1 VTQFLVTLDRPERLD
16 TVAPSPDAE
25 IIAALVRGE
34 TRAFDD
40 VYARLR
46 APVFAFLVR
55 LTGRVALAEDLM
67 QETWLRLARLAPE
80 LPPHTEL
87 RPWLFTVARN
97 LYLSHR
103 RWAVL
108 DTDRLRELGLLP
120 TPAVP
125 SPFETLAADNTERAL
140 ERAIARLPLEQREV
154 LLLCGVSGFD
164 PAQAARMLGVT
175 PEAARQRL
183 ARARA
188 KLRESLAVLEKV
200 MP

>member
-1 VTQFLVTLDRPERLD
+1 M
-16 TVAPSPDAE
+16 AHSPDAE
-25 IIAALVRGE
+25 IIAALARGE
-34 TRAFDD
+34 TRAFDEA
-40 VYARLR
+40 YARLR
-46 APVFAFLVR
+46 APVYAFLVR

-67 QETWLRLARLAPE
+67 QETWLRLARAAPE

-97 LYLSHR
+97 LYRSHR
-103 RWAVL
+103 RWAAI

-120 TPAVP
+120 TPAAP
-125 SPFETLAADNTERAL
+125 SPFEALAADGTERAL
-140 ERAIARLPLEQREV
+140 EGAIARLPLEQREV
-154 LLLCGVSGFD
+154 LLLCSVSGFD

-188 KLRESLAVLEKV
+188 RLRETLAALEKV
-200 MP
+200 MR

>member
-1 VTQFLVTLDRPERLD
+1 MTQFLSRSSGYARLD
-16 TVAPSPDAE
+16 TVVHSSDSE
-25 IIAALVRGE
+25 IIAALARGE
-34 TRAFDD
+34 TRAFDEA
-40 VYARLR
+40 YARLR
-46 APVFAFLVR
+46 APVYAFLVR
-55 LTGRVALAEDLM
+55 LTGKVALAEDLM
-67 QETWLRLARLAPE
+67 QETWLRLARAAPE

-97 LYLSHR
+97 LYRSHR
-103 RWAVL
+103 RWAAI
-108 DTDRLRELGLLP
+108 DTERLREFGLLP
-120 TPAVP
+120 TPASA
-125 SPFETLAADNTERAL
+125 SPFEALAADGTERAL
-140 ERAIARLPLEQREV
+140 EGAIARLPLDQREV

-188 KLRESLAVLEKV
+188 RLREILVALEKV

>member
-1 VTQFLVTLDRPERLD
+1 M
-16 TVAPSPDAE
+16 AHSPDTE
-25 IIAALVRGE
+25 VIAALARGD
-34 TRAFDD
+34 TRAFDEA
-40 VYARLR
+40 YARLR
-46 APVFAFLVR
+46 APVYAFLVR

-67 QETWLRLARLAPE
+67 QETWLRLARAAPE

-97 LYLSHR
+97 LYRSHR

-108 DTDRLRELGLLP
+108 DRDRLRELGLLP
-120 TPAVP
+120 TPAAP
-125 SPFETLAADNTERAL
+125 SPFEALAADRTERVL
-140 ERAIARLPLEQREV
+140 EGAIARLPLEQREV
-154 LLLCGVSGFD
+154 VLLCGVSGFD

-188 KLRESLAVLEKV
+188 RLRESLEALEKV